1 MSSSGINILA
11 AWSNFKDTR
20 MQIWKSP
27 YMFVVIK
34 KRYSEN
40 FAFLILGTPELF
52 AREVCKFLK
61 K

>member
-11 AWSNFKDTR
+11 AWSNFKDTL

-34 KRYSEN
+34 K
-40 FAFLILGTPELF
+40 LLGTPELF